1 MYTYLHPYRYVCIF
15 VYRVAVDSGLR
26 MPSSGYES
34 IPSSFAAHDAGV
46 ANGSMGFLLLMCG
59 VAELTSG
66 AAIFDQAKGMY
77 SNTIG
82 IMIYVTEFISI
93 VKGVNDS
100 KIW

>member
-1 MYTYLHPYRYVCIF
+1 MYAYVHTYKFVCIF

-46 ANGSMGFLLLMCG
+46 ANGSMGFLLLICG
-59 VAELTSG
+59 IAELTSG

-82 IMIYVTEFISI
+82 IIICVTGFVPVI
-93 VKGVNDS
+93 KGVNDS